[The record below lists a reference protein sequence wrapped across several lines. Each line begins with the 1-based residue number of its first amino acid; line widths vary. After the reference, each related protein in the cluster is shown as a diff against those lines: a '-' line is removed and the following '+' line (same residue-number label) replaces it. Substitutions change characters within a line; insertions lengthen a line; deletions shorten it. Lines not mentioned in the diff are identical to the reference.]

1 MSDFEKL
8 NAQFETAPRTFR
20 KIAYIFIIVLSVALF
35 LMSLLLL
42 LASPIAGIIGII
54 FSVILFFF
62 ARSELKAL
70 KKNNKTPKDLLNITQ
85 QLCKQPSDTDAAPK
99 QEPVRNNK
107 QDFNKSTGSNFAQK
121 ILETCDSNVTGVM
134 KLQNGINPQ
143 TLIHNMHIGDKIIL
157 IADPQNKY
165 DDSAVKVCNFQGVQV
180 GWLPKGS
187 IEQLEVFDQLIH
199 NEPVFSSVKKIYAMD
214 RYPGSF
220 GLVIDISYYIDADE
234 YEDDDEDDEEY

>member
-8 NAQFETAPRTFR
+8 NAQFETAPRTF
-20 KIAYIFIIVLSVALF
+20 KKVAYIFIIVLSVALF

-42 LASPIAGIIGII
+42 LVSPIAGIIGII

-70 KKNNKTPKDLLNITQ
+70 KKNNKPSIDMSGTAQHVYN
-85 QLCKQPSDTDAAPK
+85 QPSSEDAVFHQGAS
-99 QEPVRNNK
+99 NLNK
-107 QDFNKSTGSNFAQK
+107 NTEK
-121 ILETCDSNVTGVM
+121 ISETCDSNVTGVM
-134 KLQNGINPQ
+134 KLHNGIDPQ
-143 TLIHNMHIGDKIIL
+143 TLIPNMHIGDKIIL

-187 IEQLEVFDQLIH
+187 IEQLEVFEQLIH
-199 NEPVFSSVKKIYAMD
+199 DEPVFSSVKKIYAMD
-214 RYPGSF
+214 RYPGNF

-234 YEDDDEDDEEY
+234 YEDEDEDDEEY